1 MEVVLLLFL
10 GQELEYPAVLDL
22 LVGGHV
28 LLEKDEGVHLAEELL
43 ATRVVCLCPEVFALD
58 SQFICQ
64 LFELGVNFFVV
75 ILLLLW
81 IVRELLEYF
90 DRLLDFLLFPACS
103 LVPCGVPDLSVGVF
117 KGLPIL
123 AFG

>member
-1 MEVVLLLFL
+1 M
-10 GQELEYPAVLDL
+10 
-22 LVGGHV
+22 
-28 LLEKDEGVHLAEELL
+28 HLAEELL

-75 ILLLLW
+75 FLLW
-81 IVRELLEYF
+81 IVLELLEYF
-90 DRLLDFLLFPACS
+90 DRVLDFLLFPACS
-103 LVPCGVPDLSVGVF
+103 FVPCGVPDLSVGVF